1 MSRESHENVV
11 KTMILRLGSVR
22 DMQERSSYCDTCR
35 LFAGAAD
42 QLMKSTGLL
51 PDPHCYIQ
59 VRGEHTAVEETIGDA
74 KCSFRMTLSLTSP
87 KAEKSSYLW
96 SDGIESVSRKLFH
109 GTIELTHGQYLVS
122 TSIPQ
127 QTVDWQKIS
136 EWLRD
141 CHYSAEHEASC
152 QTKPTISQIP
162 GLRVIDTRLRCI
174 KVAPA
179 TCRYAA
185 LSYVWGTTSNH
196 LQATTTNIDH
206 LVKEG
211 SLHSESL
218 PQTIDDAIVACKKMG
233 IDYLWDDD
241 PGRKSYWLNSMGDI
255 YAQSYVTIFALAGS
269 NAEHGLPGVNK
280 VKRPVPWVG
289 TAQGICLVATPPN
302 YQNCLRD
309 SIWATRGWAFQ
320 EATLSTR
327 RLLFSDTRVF
337 YECCYPGT
345 IQDEMYGSISDISEY
360 AGVPLLSYSTVV
372 ENLTKGNLAWESD
385 VLRALAG
392 VLYTEV
398 DRLYPTRNAD
408 LGDVFPTWSWSSIK
422 GPIAIGPLH
431 EKYWDEITLRTSLAI
446 WAIPPRL
453 GQQSA
458 LRVIANSIG
467 ESAGLEETDELTC
480 NRRSYSDDCQA
491 LAVVIAWR
499 SGCFSGS
506 LPKMLNT
513 EVRWSENLNI
523 LRKWKSMEQLCNEA
537 HGMPQAIM
545 SEQEMNARFSPDLC
559 HGCLPGS
566 TFAYTKSLD
575 LKQLILS
582 TRGGQPGNEPSVI
595 EVDDF
600 MPKIISG
607 AIDMERINHIR
618 QHSPDSLFTLLALSI
633 TRNTHTPS
641 RGELR
646 KEGVCWYDSGGNLM
660 LVETKN
666 GVSRRVGLAW
676 AHLQSWVNHK
686 RQFRTFH
693 IV

>member
-1 MSRESHENVV
+1 
-11 KTMILRLGSVR
+11 
-22 DMQERSSYCDTCR
+22 
-35 LFAGAAD
+35 
-42 QLMKSTGLL
+42 
-51 PDPHCYIQ
+51 
-59 VRGEHTAVEETIGDA
+59 
-74 KCSFRMTLSLTSP
+74 MTLCLACP
-87 KAEKSSYLW
+87 KAGNSSYLGTY
-96 SDGIESVSRKLFH
+96 GIELVGRKVFH
-109 GTIELTHGQYLVS
+109 GTIEPTHGQYLVS

-152 QTKPTISQIP
+152 QTKPTVSQIP
-162 GLRVIDTRLRCI
+162 GLRVIDTRQRCI

-179 TCRYAA
+179 TCQYAA
-185 LSYVWGTTSNH
+185 LSYVWGITSNH

-206 LVKEG
+206 LAKEG

-233 IDYLWDDD
+233 IDYLWVDRLCILQDDD
-241 PGRKSYWLNSMGDI
+241 PGRKAYWLNSMGDI
-255 YAQSYVTIFALAGS
+255 YAQSYVTIIALAGS

-289 TAQGICLVATPPN
+289 TAQGICLVTTPPN
-302 YQNCLRD
+302 YQDCLRD
-309 SIWATRGWAFQ
+309 SIWATRGWTFQ

-345 IQDEMYGSISDISEY
+345 IQDEMYGSVSDISEY
-360 AGVPLLSYSTVV
+360 AGVPLLSYRTVV
-372 ENLTKGNLAWESD
+372 ENFTKRNLTWESD

-392 VLYTEV
+392 VLYTGWGPECYYGLPLNVFCDAILWKAV

-408 LGDVFPTWSWSSIK
+408 PGDVFPTWSWSSIK

-431 EKYWDEITLRTSLAI
+431 EKYWDGITLRTSLAI
-446 WAIPPRL
+446 WAIPSRL
-453 GQQSA
+453 GQRSA
-458 LRVIANSIG
+458 LQVVANSIG
-467 ESAGLEETDELTC
+467 EPERLEETDELTC
-480 NRRSYSDDCQA
+480 HRRSNSYDCQA

-506 LPKMLNT
+506 LPSVLDT
-513 EVRWSENLNI
+513 EVTWSESLNI

-545 SEQEMNARFSPDLC
+545 SEQDMNARFPPGLC

-566 TFAYTKSLD
+566 IFAYTQSLD
-575 LKQLILS
+575 LKPLILS

-595 EVDDF
+595 EVGDF

-607 AIDMERINHIR
+607 AIDMERINHVR
-618 QHSPDSLFTLLALSI
+618 QHNPDSLFTLLALSI
-633 TRNTHTPS
+633 TRNTHTPR
-641 RGELR
+641 RGGIKKRGSL
-646 KEGVCWYDSGGNLM
+646 
-660 LVETKN
+660 LV
-666 GVSRRVGLAW
+666 
-676 AHLQSWVNHK
+676 
-686 RQFRTFH
+686 
-693 IV
+693 